1 MSQRDHQEEQRPLPE
16 GGEPVRVLIV
26 DDQEAICRVLRR
38 ALEREGYAVEVAFS
52 VQSARERL
60 AEEFDV
66 VVLDL
71 DLPDGS
77 GFELVELAR
86 EAGGAPTSVIMMT
99 GNPSQES
106 LGQSLRQ
113 GVHEM
118 LFKPFRQAELREAV
132 ARAVESHERWR
143 QRLHALRFAQH
154 EPLRESSVQRSSAP
168 ARPSERELGNLPI
181 EDRDAHSTNL
191 IADNDLTEREREI
204 LQLILQGLQNSE
216 IAERLDISGNTV
228 KYHVRNLLTKLGM
241 ESRTE
246 LFRMLLRHSE

>member
-1 MSQRDHQEEQRPLPE
+1 MNQRGHQDERREVLNS
-16 GGEPVRVLIV
+16 GDPVRVLIV

-38 ALEREGYAVEVAFS
+38 ALERDGYAVDVAFS
-52 VQSARERL
+52 VHSARERL
-60 AEEFDV
+60 EEDFDV
-66 VVLDL
+66 VVLDV
-71 DLPDGS
+71 DLPDGL

-86 EAGGAPTSVIMMT
+86 EAGGTPTSIIMMT

-106 LGQSLRQ
+106 LGQSLRR
-113 GVHEM
+113 GVLEM

-143 QRLHALRFAQH
+143 QRLHALRFSHH
-154 EPLRESSVQRSSAP
+154 ELLRESEVRRSNGQANEG
-168 ARPSERELGNLPI
+168 EREMRAVSGVEGLG
-181 EDRDAHSTNL
+181 SSL
-191 IADNDLTEREREI
+191 IAEHGLTDREREI
-204 LQLILQGLQNSE
+204 LQLILQGLQNTE

-246 LFRMLLRHSE
+246 LFRMLLRQSE